1 VWHLKRKK
9 EAVRLAAVARA
20 AAGVSTSA
28 RGAGL
33 RGASHGDDSDL
44 DEDDLVSPPPSL
56 MGTTTSSGSVLST
69 AAAIAAS
76 GARGRGPAAGSGRS
90 SVSALSPA
98 RASTDAGLGAA
109 GAGPHAI
116 PDLGLPAAPPRVRT
130 GSAGGGLSAAL
141 GASAAAAAALPTP
154 PSGAAGSASV
164 APLLLAQAHASAHHP
179 GMTASEAWLR
189 GEYAGSPTGT
199 GTVSPAPGGAAV
211 AAAEEEDPFAGRVDG
226 LYICLASM
234 HGLVRGDRMELGRDP
249 DTGGQV
255 KYVVELARA
264 LAAHP
269 AVHRV
274 DLLTRLVADP
284 AVAPSYSVP
293 AECIAPPKP
302 THRGAGG
309 GADGGGDAAPPPLQ
323 APGPASGGAYIIRLP
338 CGPPSKYL
346 RKERLWPHVRE
357 FADRGIAHARATLAR
372 LADAGTPCEL
382 YAVHGHYADAGEGA
396 ALMASTLGVECVVTG
411 HSLGRNKLD
420 HLLASGTMTRG
431 EVEATYRIARRIEA
445 EERCLDAA
453 ALVLTSTRQEV
464 DDQWGLYNGFNARL
478 EAVLRARGR
487 PGRHMP
493 AMAVIPPGLDFSALR
508 AEAPE
513 GAGVASAKAALMVS
527 PRSSGGEHMSHH
539 HLPPSITASPRQ
551 PLSEPG
557 TAEAALAFSPS
568 FSDFHAPPG
577 PEPPIWGSIFSFLRN
592 PHKPTILAMS
602 RPDPKKNLLGL
613 VTAFA
618 TNGTLRQLAN
628 LVLIMGNRDT
638 LEALAPGSRSQVEAV
653 FRLVDNHGLW
663 GSVAFPKHHSQADVA
678 DIYRL
683 PLATRGVFVNVA
695 LQEPFGLTV
704 IEAAA
709 LGVPCVA
716 TRNGGPVDIMA
727 TLNHGLLVDPTNPA
741 AISEA
746 LLSILTRPAAWDAMS
761 RAGRDNIGAYSW
773 PAHCSRYLA
782 RLAAVKAGARA
793 SRTKVARLS
802 GTWDASLRP
811 AAEVRA
817 AAEAAAAG
825 WAGGGK
831 SRGPSGAA
839 SPSPRPSMSSLLEPA
854 SSAPP
859 APRPA
864 DRAHALG
871 GLPASSAALPMALP
885 GSALTSGGT
894 TTTVPPLPPTSPTR
908 AMAIPPPVRS
918 PIGLTGSAPEIA
930 AGSLEAVVDA
940 AGRARTPPANARA
953 AQPARLSVRRGIQWM
968 PGPGGADDSAAGL
981 SSFEGGAAPG
991 LAAAAAAA
999 STSLD
1004 RGATRRGF
1012 AVVLLDGHHAV
1023 PAAAAAIT
1031 ALAASITRAAARDIE
1046 AGLALASTPPAVGIG
1061 IASMLGF
1068 EDTAAALGAHG
1079 VDLGACWV
1087 DWVVCHSGADVW
1099 HAVPGGPAS
1108 SWRWAADEAWEAHIG
1123 LWWDRAS
1130 AARVV
1135 SKALRPAADAAADAA
1150 AAAAAGADGSAADP
1164 GVAALLRALD
1174 GLAPS
1179 TGLHPHHVLL
1189 ELTGDATAAVA
1200 AGVSSAASGT
1210 GGPAAAGLAARFG
1223 AVLSAAQRS
1232 LGGGGPVGS
1241 AAAAPPTS
1249 AQAPSVTT
1257 GADPDGELPLAVV
1270 DRLRRRMRANG
1281 YRAHMTLQAVPDD
1294 EHGHGHGGVAGGAG
1308 GGAGTAATGA
1318 AATRFAPRLHI
1329 TPLRASRALALRFL
1343 ASKFGLA
1350 MDAFTVVLAPPAV
1363 ERPRGGGGGGGGS
1376 PRAASA
1382 SASPTSAADIVPHTS
1397 DMVELASGAC
1407 RAVILEP
1414 EVVVVDGE
1422 GVLPAGPPTRPPLLA
1437 RLAFRVDPSDFDG
1450 RVTLAPAASLAAGLG
1465 DCVVADLAAGG
1476 AAAAVSG
1483 DGPRS
1488 SGQWRRGMSSM
1499 DGLI

>member
-1 VWHLKRKK
+1 MWHLKRKK
-9 EAVRLAAVARA
+9 EAVRLAAAARA
-20 AAGVSTSA
+20 AAGVSSA
-28 RGAGL
+28 RAGGVASL
-33 RGASHGDDSDL
+33 RGASHGDDSEL
-44 DEDDLVSPPPSL
+44 DEDDLASPLSTRA
-56 MGTTTSSGSVLST
+56 GTASAATGAVLS
-69 AAAIAAS
+69 AAAAAVAA
-76 GARGRGPAAGSGRS
+76 GRGGRGPAGAGARS
-90 SVSALSPA
+90 PL
-98 RASTDAGLGAA
+98 RASTDAGPGSAH
-109 GAGPHAI
+109 PHAV

-130 GSAGGGLSAAL
+130 GSAGGLSAAL
-141 GASAAAAAALPTP
+141 GGGGGGGAGAIFTP
-154 PSGAAGSASV
+154 PSAAAGSASV
-164 APLLLAQAHASAHHP
+164 APLLVPHRAPHAH
-179 GMTASEAWLR
+179 GLTASEAWLR
-189 GEYAGSPTGT
+189 SDYAGSPPPGT
-199 GTVSPAPGGAAV
+199 GAMSPAAAPGGGLT
-211 AAAEEEDPFAGRVDG
+211 AEEEEEGDDPFAGRVDG
-226 LYICLASM
+226 LYLILASM
-234 HGLVRGDRMELGRDP
+234 HGLVRGGRMELGRDP

-284 AVAPSYSVP
+284 AVDASYAAPW
-293 AECIAPPKP
+293 ECIAPPKP
-302 THRGAGG
+302 PRAAAAAGP
-309 GADGGGDAAPPPLQ
+309 DDAPLPPP
-323 APGPASGGAYIIRLP
+323 PGPSAGGAYIVRLP
-338 CGPPSKYL
+338 CGPPSRYL

-396 ALMASTLGVECVVTG
+396 ALMAATLGVECVVTG

-420 HLLASGTMTRG
+420 HLLAAGNMTRA
-431 EVEATYRIARRIEA
+431 EVEATYAIARRIEA

-464 DDQWGLYNGFNARL
+464 DDQWGLYNGFDARL

-508 AEAPE
+508 VE
-513 GAGVASAKAALMVS
+513 GPGGEDGFGFGGKKALVS
-527 PRSSGGEHMSHH
+527 PRLSGGGGGGGGGDAAA
-539 HLPPSITASPRQ
+539 PPSITASSPR
-551 PLSEPG
+551 PLPPPSEPG
-557 TAEAALAFSPS
+557 TADAAATALALSPS

-592 PHKPTILAMS
+592 PRKPAILAMS

-618 TNGTLRQLAN
+618 SCGTLRQLAN
-628 LVLIMGNRDT
+628 LVLVMGNRDT

-746 LLSILTRPAAWDAMS
+746 LLSILTRPATWDAMS

-773 PAHCSRYLA
+773 PAHCSRYLS

-825 WAGGGK
+825 WAGGGG
-831 SRGPSGAA
+831 SRGASGAA
-839 SPSPRPSMSSLLEPA
+839 SPSPRPSMSALEPA
-854 SSAPP
+854 GSAPP
-859 APRPA
+859 APRPVSM
-864 DRAHALG
+864 LS
-871 GLPASSAALPMALP
+871 GLPAGSAALPMALP
-885 GSALTSGGT
+885 GSALTGGGGGLGG
-894 TTTVPPLPPTSPTR
+894 PSSFPAPSPTR
-908 AMAIPPPVRS
+908 AVPIPPVRAFVAV
-918 PIGLTGSAPEIA
+918 TGSAPEIA
-930 AGSLEAVVDA
+930 RGSLDVEAVV
-940 AGRARTPPANARA
+940 GRARTPPVVAV
-953 AQPARLSVRRGIQWM
+953 PLPPPRRGIQWA
-968 PGPGGADDSAAGL
+968 GSGADDSAAGL
-981 SSFEGGAAPG
+981 SSFEGGPNGGGAAF
-991 LAAAAAAA
+991 A
-999 STSLD
+999 STD
-1004 RGATRRGF
+1004 RGAARRGF
-1012 AVVLLDGHHAV
+1012 VVVPLDGAHAV
-1023 PAAAAAIT
+1023 PAAAAAIS
-1031 ALAASITRAAARDIE
+1031 ALAAAIGRSSARDVD
-1046 AGLALASTPPAVGIG
+1046 AGTALASTPAPVGIG
-1061 IASMLGF
+1061 VASMLGF
-1068 EDTAAALGAHG
+1068 DDTVAALTGAG
-1079 VDLGACWV
+1079 VDVGAWV
-1087 DWVVCHSGADVW
+1087 DWAVCHSGADVW
-1099 HAVPGGPAS
+1099 HAVVSDGSAS
-1108 SWRWAADEAWEAHIG
+1108 SSSSSSTVRWAADEAWEAHIG

-1150 AAAAAGADGSAADP
+1150 AAAAAGADGSAGDP

-1200 AGVSSAASGT
+1200 AGVSSAASGAVS
-1210 GGPAAAGLAARFG
+1210 GPAAAGLAARFG

-1232 LGGGGPVGS
+1232 LGGGGGGGGGAS
-1241 AAAAPPTS
+1241 STAPPSS
-1249 AQAPSVTT
+1249 APANSVTA

-1281 YRAHMTLQAVPDD
+1281 YRAHMTLQAVPEEGDGD
-1294 EHGHGHGGVAGGAG
+1294 
-1308 GGAGTAATGA
+1308 GTTPSTP
-1318 AATRFAPRLHI
+1318 TRFAPRLHI

-1343 ASKFGLA
+1343 AAKFGLA
-1350 MDAFTVVLAPPAV
+1350 MDAFTVVLVPPAV
-1363 ERPRGGGGGGGGS
+1363 ERPLLKGGGGDGGGGGGAGAPATS
-1376 PRAASA
+1376 PRAFATGRAAS
-1382 SASPTSAADIVPHTS
+1382 TAADVVPHTS
-1397 DMVELASGAC
+1397 DLVELASGAC

-1414 EVVVVDGE
+1414 EGGGADRDAA
-1422 GVLPAGPPTRPPLLA
+1422 LPPRPRARPPLLA
-1437 RLAFRVDPSDFDG
+1437 RLAFRVDPADFDG
-1450 RVTLAPAASLAAGLG
+1450 RITLAPAASLAAGLG
-1465 DCVVADLAAGG
+1465 DCVVADLEAGCG
-1476 AAAAVSG
+1476 PPGSG
-1483 DGPRS
+1483 RS
-1488 SGQWRRGMSSM
+1488 SGQWGRGSGGVEGSRGVSSM